1 MAKAYDA
8 ISLKQLANKQDGKGY
23 IRIELLPKADYKENI
38 MQKLLDTIDE
48 MLARG
53 IKEKDI
59 AIIVRVNK
67 DIEYIANLLMTER
80 PNIKLVSDE
89 AFKLDASI
97 AVKMIIYAK
106 INI

>member
-1 MAKAYDA
+1 
-8 ISLKQLANKQDGKGY
+8 
-23 IRIELLPKADYKENI
+23 

-97 AVKMIIYAK
+97 AVKMIIYAMK
-106 INI
+106 LIIHPEDVLTK